1 MSKEK
6 NIIAK
11 NYEPVFSMISTL
23 WENAISLTRG
33 QFIYRAEDGDIS
45 NEWAVNSEFLG
56 ICVRD
61 LKIPKGVVGFLV
73 KIYIQGFFYGK
84 EIYDLQTDSVKAHL
98 DEHAKSEGYSSVY
111 EMQYHDIKL
120 VR

>member
-11 NYEPVFSMISTL
+11 NYEPKLSALSTAVVDDML
-23 WENAISLTRG
+23 FIRG
-33 QFIYRAEDGDIS
+33 QFLYRTDWGIIT
-45 NEWAVNSEFLG
+45 NEYAPTSEFIG
-56 ICVRD
+56 VCVSNMK
-61 LKIPKGVVGFLV
+61 LPKGVVGFIV
-73 KIYIQGFFYGK
+73 NIYTKAVLLGK

-98 DEHAKSEGYSSVY
+98 DEYAKSEGYSSVY